1 MESMKKDDREWLVS
15 IHDDLWEVHPGIP
28 GRSYGHVSEKRN
40 LTDLEWTRISTLM
53 AEEDDIICS
62 LGTYMG
68 FHLIVDIYE
77 CEVYP
82 GTGPKHLL
90 RLGQKQIPVEGIGEA
105 TLGGAG
111 ESWKIAWDLLTKY
124 THSDRNAEKLKYH
137 KMEAPREDVH
147 YMY

>member
-1 MESMKKDDREWLVS
+1 MKKDDREWLVG
-15 IHDDLWEVHPGIP
+15 IHDDLWERHPPDRTSP
-28 GRSYGHVSEKRN
+28 GWVSEARD
-40 LTDLEWTRISTLM
+40 LTKGEWKRISTLM
-53 AEEDDIICS
+53 AEESDVVCS

-90 RLGQKQIPVEGIGEA
+90 RIAQKQVPVEGIDEA

-111 ESWKIAWDLLTKY
+111 ESWKIAWDLFTQY
-124 THSDRNAEKLKYH
+124 THSDRNAEKLKHH
-137 KMEAPREDVH
+137 KMEAPRADTH

>member
-40 LTDLEWTRISTLM
+40 LTDLEWKRISTLM
-53 AEEDDIICS
+53 AEE
-62 LGTYMG
+62 
-68 FHLIVDIYE
+68 E
-77 CEVYP
+77 
-82 GTGPKHLL
+82 L